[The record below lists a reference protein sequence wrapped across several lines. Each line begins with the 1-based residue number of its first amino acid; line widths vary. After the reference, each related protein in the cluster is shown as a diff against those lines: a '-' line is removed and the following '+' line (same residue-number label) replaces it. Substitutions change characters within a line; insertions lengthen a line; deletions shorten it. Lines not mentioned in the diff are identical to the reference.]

1 LAGALTIRHERN
13 AAGGEFILQRGSV
26 RVGELVYSLTG
37 KHMTI
42 RHTGVDPA
50 VRGRG
55 VARKLVDAAAQF
67 AREEHLKLASRC
79 SYASAVFARSRST
92 FADVLAD

>member
-13 AAGGEFILQRGSV
+13 AAGGEFILQRGGE
-26 RVGELVYSLTG
+26 RVGELVYSLSG
-37 KHMTI
+37 RQMTI

-55 VARKLVDAAAQF
+55 VARKLVDAAVRF

-79 SYASAVFARSRST
+79 SYASAVFARSRQA
-92 FADVLAD
+92 FADVLAE